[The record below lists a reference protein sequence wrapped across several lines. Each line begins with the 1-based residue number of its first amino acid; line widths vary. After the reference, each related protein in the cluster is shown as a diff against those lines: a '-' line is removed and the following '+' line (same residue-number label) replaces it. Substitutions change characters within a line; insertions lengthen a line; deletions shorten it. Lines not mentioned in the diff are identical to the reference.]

1 MESLMNNFLAKTLAS
16 INALIAIIILAVS
29 TLSTGAAASAQGGS
43 GMFVVGAV
51 IGAMA
56 CFWIVALGRLAVS
69 APPTALGQLA
79 LWALGGAVIGTAFG
93 ARYPRLATCL
103 LLPFSTFGAG
113 N

>member
-1 MESLMNNFLAKTLAS
+1 MPSQLIQRLRLRFSNWWNAPVRRRDRLA
-16 INALIAIIILAVS
+16 
-29 TLSTGAAASAQGGS
+29 
-43 GMFVVGAV
+43 GAV

-93 ARYPRLATCL
+93 ARYTRLATCL